1 MYIHYHVM
9 WVRVGH
15 FGSKLAK
22 NGPFWSF
29 WVKIGQKW
37 SVLIILG
44 LGLGLGLVI
53 LGPNWPIMVR
63 FGHFRVR
70 VGVRVWV
77 RVGHFGSKLAKN
89 GPFWSFWIKIGQ

>member
-1 MYIHYHVM
+1 M
-9 WVRVGH
+9 
-15 FGSKLAK
+15 
-22 NGPFWSF
+22 
-29 WVKIGQKW
+29 
-37 SVLIILG
+37 
-44 LGLGLGLVI
+44 VI

-89 GPFWSFWIKIGQ
+89 GPFWSFWVQIGQ